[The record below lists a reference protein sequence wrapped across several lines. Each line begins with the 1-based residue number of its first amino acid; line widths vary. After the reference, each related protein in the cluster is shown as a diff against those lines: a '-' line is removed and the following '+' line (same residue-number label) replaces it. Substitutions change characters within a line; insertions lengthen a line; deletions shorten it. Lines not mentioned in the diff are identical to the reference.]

1 VVVTGTHTSVC
12 DLGGEGLAEPKQSLT
27 LTGRTVRTNP
37 AAEQTAADIRR
48 SSRADRGMKMP
59 VCLSES

>member
-1 VVVTGTHTSVC
+1 VC